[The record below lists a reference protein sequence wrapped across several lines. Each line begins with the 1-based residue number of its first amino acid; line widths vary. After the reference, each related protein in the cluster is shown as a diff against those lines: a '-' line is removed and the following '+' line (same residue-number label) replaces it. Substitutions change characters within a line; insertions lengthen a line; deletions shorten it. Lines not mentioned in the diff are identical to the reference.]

1 MNVPTLDTV
10 TPEKAEADLE
20 QSILR
25 YEQSIGGVGAILTG
39 WVVVAEYVDSDGQ
52 PHLAAY
58 SASDMPYWRVD
69 GLLEAAPSAMLYAEE
84 FGDD

>member
-1 MNVPTLDTV
+1 M

-25 YEQSIGGVGAILTG
+25 YEQSIGGVGALITG
-39 WVVVAEYVDSDGQ
+39 WVIVAEYVDSTGQ

-58 SASDMPYWRVD
+58 SADGMPYWRVD
-69 GLLEAAPSAMLYAEE
+69 GLLEAAPSALMYSEE
-84 FGDD
+84 FEDE